1 MALSTPDDRLAAVA
15 TLADPTR
22 KAVYELVLAA
32 AGPVSRDDAADA
44 LGLRRATAALHLD
57 RLAENGLLEVQFRRI
72 GGRSGPGAGRPSKLY
87 AAAVPEVGASVP
99 PRDYGLAAEL
109 MARAIEESV
118 RSGDSVTETLPRV
131 SRKAGADAADAAL
144 ADGIRADGTRA
155 DATAAAPGSAL
166 HAVLRNTG
174 YRPRPEGDG
183 SVTLLECPFHR
194 LSRRHR
200 ETVCG
205 MNLEFLGAAA
215 ARCGGTLRAVP
226 DPDGAGGCCVR
237 LEPVAETP
245 TSE

>member
-15 TLADPTR
+15 ALADPTR

-32 AGPVSRDDAADA
+32 AAPVSRDEAADA

-72 GGRSGPGAGRPSKLY
+72 GGRSGPGAGRPSKFY
-87 AAAVPEVGASVP
+87 AAAVSEVGASVP

-118 RSGDSVTETLPRV
+118 RSGDPVAATLPRV
-131 SRKAGADAADAAL
+131 SRQAGADSAEAARADAAT
-144 ADGIRADGTRA
+144 G
-155 DATAAAPGSAL
+155 APGDAL
-166 HAVLRNTG
+166 QAVLRNTG

-183 SVTLLECPFHR
+183 SVTLLECPFHQ
-194 LSRRHR
+194 LSRNHR

-215 ARCGGTLRAVP
+215 ARSGGTLRAVP

-237 LEPVAETP
+237 LEPVAESP

>member
-131 SRKAGADAADAAL
+131 SRQAGADAADAAL

-174 YRPRPEGDG
+174 YHPRPEGDG

>member
-15 TLADPTR
+15 ALADPTR

-32 AGPVSRDDAADA
+32 AGPVSRDDAADT

-118 RSGDSVTETLPRV
+118 RSGDPVTETLPRV
-131 SRKAGADAADAAL
+131 SRQAGAAAADAA
-144 ADGIRADGTRA
+144 RADAGPLQGTRA
-155 DATAAAPGSAL
+155 DTPAEASEDAL
-166 HAVLRNTG
+166 QAVLRNTG
-174 YRPRPEGDG
+174 YRPRPQGDG
-183 SVTLLECPFHR
+183 SITLRECPFHQ

-215 ARCGGTLRAVP
+215 AGCGGTLRAVP